1 MMYQS
6 GLACGMS
13 FEMISNMTAGNLVD
27 YILSYTDF
35 HNPEK
40 TEEEKE
46 GKVKMASQVDFDN
59 F

>member
-27 YILSYTDF
+27 YILSYIDF

-40 TEEEKE
+40 TEEKKE
-46 GKVKMASQVDFDN
+46 GRVKIASQADFDN

>member
-27 YILSYTDF
+27 YILSYIDF

>member
-1 MMYQS
+1 MYQS

-27 YILSYTDF
+27 YVISYTDF
-35 HNPEK
+35 HKPSKEK
-40 TEEEKE
+40 K
-46 GKVKMASQVDFDN
+46 SQVRLATQADFDS

>member
-27 YILSYTDF
+27 YILSYIDF
-35 HNPEK
+35 HNSEK

>member
-27 YILSYTDF
+27 YILSYIDF

-46 GKVKMASQVDFDN
+46 EKVKMASQVDFDN

>member
-40 TEEEKE
+40 KEEKKE
-46 GKVKMASQVDFDN
+46 VKVKTASQADFDN

>member
-27 YILSYTDF
+27 YIISYTDF
-35 HNPEK
+35 HKPK
-40 TEEEKE
+40 DEKE
-46 GKVKMASQVDFDN
+46 SKGKTRLATQADFDR

>member
-13 FEMISNMTAGNLVD
+13 FEMVSNMTAGNLVD
-27 YILSYTDF
+27 YILSYIDF

-40 TEEEKE
+40 KEEK
-46 GKVKMASQVDFDN
+46 KVRRVKIASQADFDN

>member
-1 MMYQS
+1 
-6 GLACGMS
+6 
-13 FEMISNMTAGNLVD
+13 MTAGNLVD

-40 TEEEKE
+40 KEEKKE
-46 GKVKMASQVDFDN
+46 VRVKIASQADFDN

>member
-27 YILSYTDF
+27 YIISYTDF
-35 HNPEK
+35 HK
-40 TEEEKE
+40 IDKKEKE
-46 GKVKMASQVDFDN
+46 TGEKVRLASQADFDN